1 MPAELVKFCEVSLP
15 QDSQKT
21 SAENFVVK
29 VTKAHPTEELRDRTS
44 EFSHQDRTWV
54 LMESREN

>member
-29 VTKAHPTEELRDRTS
+29 VTKAHPLRNSGTVHLNSHTKTEPGC
-44 EFSHQDRTWV
+44 
-54 LMESREN
+54 